1 MNRICV
7 FCGSRFGVDTKYS
20 DAAGNLGSLLVSNGL
35 GLVYG
40 GSKIGLMGVIANAV
54 LEEGGEVIGVMP
66 KNIVEKEIA
75 HNGLTELKIV
85 GTMHQR
91 KATMIQLADG
101 FIALPGGMG
110 TLDEFCEVVTWA
122 QLGYHNK
129 PCGLLNTGNYFEH
142 FISFFKNAVSQKFI
156 KPEHK
161 SLILIDDDPAIL
173 LKRMMKL

>member
-20 DAAGNLGSLLVSNGL
+20 DAASNLGRLLVSNGF

-40 GSKIGLMGVIANAV
+40 GAKVGLMGVIADAV
-54 LEEGGEVIGVMP
+54 LEEDGEVIGVMP
-66 KNIVEKEIA
+66 KDIVEKEIA

-85 GTMHQR
+85 DTMHER
-91 KATMIQLADG
+91 KAEMIRLADG

-110 TLDEFCEVVTWA
+110 TLDEFCEVITWT

-142 FISFFKNAVSQKFI
+142 FIEFFKNAVSQKFI
-156 KPEHK
+156 KQEHR
-161 SLILIDDDPAIL
+161 SLILIDDNPATL
-173 LKRMMKL
+173 LQKMMMF